1 MKAVACSILVFFSWS
16 HSNIGDIGIT
26 PGLLRLLERHVP
38 EAEVT
43 IVANTKAD
51 ATREY
56 LQERFPRCKVI
67 ASPFRA
73 LENSPEF
80 QEAFDRA
87 DLVLY
92 NSGTTLSY
100 GRWERNWDRTMSL
113 AMPLFMAREAG
124 KPYGVYCQS
133 FERFAWP
140 SDVLFRPVLSDA
152 AFVFCRD
159 TNSLDYLKSL
169 DVEPPVLEYGPD
181 ATFAFDLRDEER
193 AAAFMKQH
201 QLEPRKFITLTIRTS
216 QGGFIDQK
224 REEAH
229 AAKLRELVRRWV
241 DETGLVVLVCPE
253 VVHEIEPARRLI
265 YEPLAPE
272 IRRNVRL
279 KEEFWL
285 PDEAFSVYRQ
295 ARCIVSMEMH
305 SIILGLAAGTPT
317 IHPRFVE
324 AGRKAWM
331 MRDLGLEEWLFD
343 LDEQP
348 ADPIIEALLDVHN
361 DYDAAL
367 GKVESAMSLV
377 HKRQAE
383 TMAIVK
389 KTLAETGA
397 DRSGK

>member
-43 IVANTKAD
+43 VVANTRAD

-56 LQERFPRCKVI
+56 LQARFPRCKVI

-73 LENSPEF
+73 LENSPAF

-87 DLVLY
+87 DLILY
-92 NSGTTLSY
+92 NSGTTLSF
-100 GRWERNWDRTMSL
+100 GRWERNWNRTMPL

-124 KPYGVYCQS
+124 KPYGIYCQS

-140 SDVLFRPVLSDA
+140 SDVLFRPLLSDA

-159 TNSLDYLKSL
+159 TDSLAYLKRL
-169 DVEPPVLEYGPD
+169 RVQPPVMEFGPD

-193 AAAFMKQH
+193 ASAFMEQH
-201 QLEPRKFITLTIRTS
+201 RLEPQGFITLTIRTS
-216 QGGFIDQK
+216 QGGFIDRA

-229 AAKLRELVRRWV
+229 AAKLRELVQRWV
-241 DETGLVVLVCPE
+241 NETGLVVLVCPE

-272 IRRNVRL
+272 VRRNVRF
-279 KEEFWL
+279 KEQFWL
-285 PDEAFSVYRQ
+285 PDEAFSVYGQ
-295 ARCIVSMEMH
+295 ARCVVSMEMH
-305 SIILGLAAGTPT
+305 SIILGLAAGTPA

-331 MRDLGLEEWLFD
+331 LRDLGLEDWLFD
-343 LDEQP
+343 IDEQP
-348 ADPIIEALLDVHN
+348 ADAFIAALMDVHN
-361 DYDAAL
+361 DHDAAL
-367 GKVESAMSLV
+367 AKVESAMTIV
-377 HKRQAE
+377 RKRQAE
-383 TMAIVK
+383 TMAVVRQ
-389 KTLAETGA
+389 TLAAGSA
-397 DRSGK
+397 DGPGE

>member
-1 MKAVACSILVFFSWS
+1 MNAVACSILVFFSWS

-38 EAEVT
+38 QAEVT
-43 IVANTKAD
+43 IVANTRAD

-56 LQERFPRCKVI
+56 LQQRFPRCHVV
-67 ASPFRA
+67 ASPFRS

-80 QEAFDRA
+80 QKAFDRA

-92 NSGTTLSY
+92 NSGTTLSF
-100 GRWERNWDRTMSL
+100 GRWERNWDRTMPL

-124 KPYGVYCQS
+124 KPYGIYCQS

-159 TNSLDYLKSL
+159 TNSLEYLKSL
-169 DVEPPVLEYGPD
+169 DVEPPVLEFGPD

-193 AAAFMKQH
+193 ATAFMERH
-201 QLEPRKFITLTIRTS
+201 RLEPRGFITLTIRTS
-216 QGGFIDQK
+216 VQRFIDKK
-224 REEAH
+224 REETH

-241 DETGLVVLVCPE
+241 EETGLVVLVCPE
-253 VVHEIEPARRLI
+253 VKHEIEPARRLI
-265 YEPLAPE
+265 YDRLPPE

-279 KEEFWL
+279 KEDFWL
-285 PDEAFSVYRQ
+285 PDEAFSVYRR

-305 SIILGLAAGTPT
+305 SIILGLAAGTPS

-331 MRDLGLEEWLFD
+331 MRDLGLEAWLFD
-343 LDEQP
+343 LDRQP
-348 ADPIIEALLDVHN
+348 AEPIIDALLDVHR

-367 GKVESAMSLV
+367 GQVGSAMSIV

-383 TMAIVK
+383 TMAVVR
-389 KTLAETGA
+389 KTLAEG
-397 DRSGK
+397 DEPSRKD

>member
-1 MKAVACSILVFFSWS
+1 MQAVACSILVFFSWS

-51 ATREY
+51 ATRDY
-56 LQERFPRCKVI
+56 LQERFPRCKVV
-67 ASPFRA
+67 ASPFRT
-73 LENSPEF
+73 LKNSPEF

-92 NSGTTLSY
+92 NSGTTLSF
-100 GRWERNWDRTMSL
+100 GRWERNWDRTMPL

-124 KPYGVYCQS
+124 KPYGIYCQS

-159 TNSLDYLKSL
+159 TNSLEYLKGL
-169 DVEPPVLEYGPD
+169 GVAPPLLEFGPD

-193 AAAFMKQH
+193 AAAFMERYR
-201 QLEPRKFITLTIRTS
+201 LAPRGFITLTIRTS
-216 QGGFIDQK
+216 VQRFIDK
-224 REEAH
+224 EREEAH
-229 AAKLRELVRRWV
+229 AAKLRKLVCRWV
-241 DETGLVVLVCPE
+241 EETGLVVLICPE
-253 VVHEIEPARRLI
+253 VKFEIEPARRLI
-265 YEPLAPE
+265 YDPLPPE

-331 MRDLGLEEWLFD
+331 MRDLGLQEWLFD

-348 ADPIIEALLDVHN
+348 AEPVIEALLEVHH

-367 GKVESAMSLV
+367 GKVESAMSIV

-383 TMAIVK
+383 TMAVVR
-389 KTLAETGA
+389 KTLAETA
-397 DRSGK
+397 DN